1 MEGGRSPRLT
11 VMYLDIT
18 WEEETIPEE
27 GRDKLL
33 DLLQQGISTTIQ
45 YVDGPEEAEVSLT
58 LVNDSRIHELNRE
71 YRGVD
76 GPTDVLS
83 FALQEE
89 TEDEPEIFDYEDD
102 LLGDIVISV
111 ERARAQAVEYGHSFE
126 RELVYLAVHGTLH
139 LLGYDHLEE
148 EEKAEMRKLEEA
160 VMEKIGLVR

>member
-76 GPTDVLS
+76 KPTDVLS